1 MIRQKLRS
9 LVLLLCLLVSVPICS
24 SAEQVYQLTEPQLT
38 ILEQDSAMLRSKVV
52 KLENELMKSETDLQT
67 AQQKLAQYQKD
78 STKLQTQL
86 VTLGNKSKLL
96 EQNLE
101 VVQTSLTKSTAYI
114 DQLEQREKQLEAQIK
129 REKLEKY
136 GLALA
141 LIYSLIH

>member
-1 MIRQKLRS
+1 
-9 LVLLLCLLVSVPICS
+9 
-24 SAEQVYQLTEPQLT
+24 
-38 ILEQDSAMLRSKVV
+38 MLRSKVV